1 MPNINPDR
9 LLADLRTLRS
19 FGSHGTGVVR
29 PSLSPVDLEARR
41 WLCERM
47 QGAGLDARIDGVGNV
62 MGRSRHAGPALLIG
76 SHSDTQPTGGWLD
89 GALGVIY
96 ALEVARACVEDEQ
109 TRHLAIDTVAWI
121 DEESTF
127 TSCLGSRSYCGL
139 LTAEEVE
146 TACNRDGI
154 MLTDAWRE
162 VGLDGVATQPEPDRY
177 LGYLEAHIEQGANLE
192 RDGKQIGVVM
202 AIVGSRNFT
211 VRFHGQQNHAGTT
224 PMALRK
230 DAGMA
235 LIDFAYTVNREFQQI
250 AGPRTVWTIGRVAF
264 HPGASSIIPG
274 RAEMHLQFRD
284 PDASRLEAFEAKT
297 HELIAAANR
306 QGPVDV
312 TLELAGQP
320 IQPADMDP
328 VFQQHIAAA
337 AEHVA
342 PGKWT
347 HLPSAAIHDAMFL
360 AQIMPAGMLFVPSI
374 NGISHDFA
382 EDTSDADIV
391 RGCQVMAAAVASILT
406 AAQKS

>member
-1 MPNINPDR
+1 
-9 LLADLRTLRS
+9 
-19 FGSHGTGVVR
+19 
-29 PSLSPVDLEARR
+29 
-41 WLCERM
+41 M
-47 QGAGLDARIDGVGNV
+47 QDAGLEARIDGVGNV

-96 ALEVARACVEDEQ
+96 ALEVARACAEDEQ
-109 TRHLAIDTVAWI
+109 TRHLAIDTVAWV

-139 LTAEEVE
+139 VTAEEVE
-146 TACNRDGI
+146 TARNRDGV

-162 VGLDGVATQPEPDRY
+162 AGLDGVVTQPEPGRY

-192 RDGKQIGVVM
+192 RDGKQIGVVT

-211 VRFHGQQNHAGTT
+211 VRFQGQQNHAGTT
-224 PMALRK
+224 PMPLRK

-235 LIDFAYTVNREFQQI
+235 LIDFAYTVNQAFQQI

-264 HPGASSIIPG
+264 HPGAASIIPG

-284 PDASRLEAFEAKT
+284 PEASRLEVFEAKT

-306 QGPVDV
+306 QGPVEV

-320 IQPADMDP
+320 IQPADMNP
-328 VFQQHIAAA
+328 AFQQHIATA
-337 AEHVA
+337 AEQIA
-342 PGKWT
+342 PGKWS
-347 HLPSAAIHDAMFL
+347 HMPSAAIHDAMFL

-382 EDTSDADIV
+382 EDTSAADIV
-391 RGCQVMAAAVASILT
+391 RGCQVMATAVASILT
-406 AAQKS
+406 EAQTS